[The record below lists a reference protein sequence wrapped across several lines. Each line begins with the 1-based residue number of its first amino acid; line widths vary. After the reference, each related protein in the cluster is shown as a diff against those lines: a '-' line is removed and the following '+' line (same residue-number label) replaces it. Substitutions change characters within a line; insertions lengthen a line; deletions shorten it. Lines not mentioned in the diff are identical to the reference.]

1 MSNRDQRISTGST
14 PSNIGGS
21 LTRINS
27 VTNVL
32 KRLFSKEDRPDG
44 NSGTKTPGRLPN
56 STSSASL
63 RAPGKLFVVSRFI
76 FIAYCLRKKERNHFN
91 CPSGILGVGGSMRIG
106 VIEEVDEQMTMT
118 SIRPEN
124 RPHVQ
129 SIFSQGPPPASAPVD
144 VPGSM
149 SMAHNGDIF
158 STSAPV
164 PALSGSAD
172 STDTLTGAGAA
183 RYRGGT
189 RYSIN
194 V

>member
-1 MSNRDQRISTGST
+1 
-14 PSNIGGS
+14 
-21 LTRINS
+21 
-27 VTNVL
+27 
-32 KRLFSKEDRPDG
+32 
-44 NSGTKTPGRLPN
+44 
-56 STSSASL
+56 
-63 RAPGKLFVVSRFI
+63 
-76 FIAYCLRKKERNHFN
+76 
-91 CPSGILGVGGSMRIG
+91 MRIG

-118 SIRPEN
+118 SMRPEH

-129 SIFSQGPPPASAPVD
+129 SIFPQGPPPASAPVD

-172 STDTLTGAGAA
+172 SADTGASAS
-183 RYRGGT
+183 RYRGT

-194 V
+194 L